1 MRHRIT
7 GERPTIDDIF
17 QEADGQVPFTLGVQP
32 VDRTGRP
39 YPLELVGCSHLL
51 STNVDTLRAE
61 EDPNRIDGIFYDHPD
76 WTDWVVIDPNP
87 DTQE

>member
-39 YPLELVGCSHLL
+39 YPLELVGSSHLL
-51 STNVDTLRAE
+51 STNIDALRAE
-61 EDPNRIDGIFYDHPD
+61 EDPYRIGGVFYDH
-76 WTDWVVIDPNP
+76 TD
-87 DTQE
+87 